1 MRKCDNPLPP
11 KRAKYEHGLEGA
23 LLLLDFCDRRL
34 ARRLGLEQL
43 LVDPARRVPDPVF
56 LLGPPRLEHLALEF
70 ARLVDRFREVPRPF
84 DLGDVAD
91 GAPFLAEA
99 VAVLLPD
106 LLALVNDA
114 KFFARVR
121 FPDSQVRVVRAR
133 QDEARVKS
141 VSGREDTARE
151 VASRVSPSNFWA
163 N

>member
-1 MRKCDNPLPP
+1 MTIRCRQEGQSTSTDW
-11 KRAKYEHGLEGA
+11 EGA

-56 LLGPPRLEHLALEF
+56 LLGPPRFEHLALEF

-99 VAVLLPD
+99 VAVLFPD
-106 LLALVNDA
+106 LLALVDDA

-133 QDEARVKS
+133 QDEARVES
-141 VSGREDTARE
+141 VSGREDTASARE
-151 VASRVSPSNFWA
+151 VGARVSPSNFWA